1 MGPTSLTNAVPG
13 DARGER
19 RDAPQRWR
27 RREESEGRGC
37 LAGGEVE
44 GAGKSVA
51 LLLRRR
57 RRPPH
62 APASRG
68 TVGITTPSPMDPAL
82 LPWACTAARSRTNS
96 AALTLRSRSR
106 SHWPAEQIGEIDA
119 NFPERSSKQIGSW
132 SQIFSICLAWLR
144 PFYSRFTVA

>member
-1 MGPTSLTNAVPG
+1 MAAAG
-13 DARGER
+13 GER
-19 RDAPQRWR
+19 RP
-27 RREESEGRGC
+27 GC

-51 LLLRRR
+51 LLLRR
-57 RRPPH
+57 
-62 APASRG
+62 AAASRG

-82 LPWACTAARSRTNS
+82 LPWACMAARSRTNS

-119 NFPERSSKQIGSW
+119 NFPEQSSKQIGSW